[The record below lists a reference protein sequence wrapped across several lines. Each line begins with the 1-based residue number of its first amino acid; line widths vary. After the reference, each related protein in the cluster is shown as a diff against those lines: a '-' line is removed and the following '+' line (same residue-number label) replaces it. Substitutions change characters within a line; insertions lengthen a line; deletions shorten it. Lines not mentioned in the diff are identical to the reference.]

1 MITRIPWLVFC
12 YWFSLL
18 IFCLLFPKAWW
29 QSPSLEHLDGD
40 SLDRS
45 VGDDEDGSA
54 IKKRKRRT
62 EAGPIMVRWMAVEGA
77 PTSLRTRHGF
87 ECGVGPDFY
96 TNMLPTTYVGGE
108 GKGNQTRIE

>member
-1 MITRIPWLVFC
+1 M
-12 YWFSLL
+12 
-18 IFCLLFPKAWW
+18 
-29 QSPSLEHLDGD
+29 EHLDGD

-62 EAGPIMVRWMAVEGA
+62 EAGPFMVRWMAVEGA